1 MKQTLSSLTAKEE
14 AWVQTQL
21 EGAKKLVDAFSPEDA
36 AEPLSVGALDRAFA
50 EWLSAGMTDA
60 AQINAA
66 INAVGVA
73 FGQFLVQGM
82 GLRWVIVSDESGAEL
97 AVHGLP
103 GKGDV
108 LIFPQNFVAK
118 RYEKREMHFLV
129 RSYHS
134 ISQHIRMIAEAHG
147 ERRE

>member
-1 MKQTLSSLTAKEE
+1 MKQTLAPLTAEEE
-14 AWVQTQL
+14 ALLQTQL
-21 EGAKKLVDAFSPEDA
+21 DGAKKFVDAFSPDDA

-50 EWLSAGMTDA
+50 EWLSAGATDPS
-60 AQINAA
+60 QITAA
-66 INAVGVA
+66 INAVGAA
-73 FGQFLVQGM
+73 FGQFLIQGL
-82 GLRWVIVSDESGAEL
+82 GLRWVMVSDANGTEA

-108 LIFPQNFVAK
+108 LIFPQSLVAK
-118 RYEKREMHFLV
+118 RYEKREMYFLV